1 VIAQIIIGIVLGLLA
16 LYVKARADAPA
27 SVIQPRQPALRDR
40 LRRRVRD
47 AGWTLAGVA
56 TSAILS
62 GCYAPAV
69 YIPNGEP
76 VRIARPI
83 RHATVEILLPS
94 GQTALR
100 SLTIPAGWYALPDP
114 AETLEGSVPAAA
126 PAAVPKKEQP

>member
-27 SVIQPRQPALRDR
+27 STIQPRQPALRDR
-40 LRRRVRD
+40 LLRRVRD
-47 AGWTLAGVA
+47 AGWTIALVA

-69 YIPNGEP
+69 YIPTGEP

-100 SLTIPAGWYALPDP
+100 TLTIPAGWYALPDP
-114 AETLEGSVPAAA
+114 AEASGSVPAAA
-126 PAAVPKKEQP
+126 PAAVHKKEQP